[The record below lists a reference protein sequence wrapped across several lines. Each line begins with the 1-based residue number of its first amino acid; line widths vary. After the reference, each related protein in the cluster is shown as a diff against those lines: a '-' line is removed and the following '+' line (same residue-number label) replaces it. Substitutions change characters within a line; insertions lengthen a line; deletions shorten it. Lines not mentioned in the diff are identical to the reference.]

1 MAQVQQQP
9 YLLRCSVCYQWN
21 FPVFFKP
28 LILPILAL
36 VTLTFGVWVYMY
48 VRRIGEM
55 RRKRIDAQQLD
66 TREHAQGLLTDSSV
80 VADNLKNLFE
90 MPVLF
95 YAALLLAMVLMIQDV
110 LLVQLSWAFV
120 VLRFIHSL
128 VHCTYNR
135 VMHRFSAYV
144 VSSIL
149 LMLIWARIAGYVLSN

>member
-1 MAQVQQQP
+1 M
-9 YLLRCSVCYQWN
+9 
-21 FPVFFKP
+21 
-28 LILPILAL
+28 LAL
-36 VTLTFGVWVYMY
+36 VALTFLVWVYMY
-48 VRRIGEM
+48 VLRIGEM

-66 TREHAQGLLTDSSV
+66 TRAHAQGLLTDSSA

-95 YAALLLAMVLMIQDV
+95 YAGLLLAMVLMIQDV

-120 VLRFIHSL
+120 ALRFIHSL

-144 VSSIL
+144 VSSIIL
-149 LMLIWARIAGYVLSN
+149 LLIWARIAGYVLTN